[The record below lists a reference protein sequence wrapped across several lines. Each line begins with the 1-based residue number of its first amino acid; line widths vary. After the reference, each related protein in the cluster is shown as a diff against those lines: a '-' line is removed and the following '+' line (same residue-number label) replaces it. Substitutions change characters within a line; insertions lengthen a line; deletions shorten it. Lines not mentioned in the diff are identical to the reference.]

1 MELQI
6 RHSKVFTKNA
16 SAFDDDKVR
25 FIINQGG
32 SRSSKTFSICQ
43 LLIIYALTHEK
54 KTISI
59 VRKSFPSLRGSVMR
73 DLIGILDDLGL
84 YDDRNHHKGENL
96 YKFNNGSVI
105 EFFSVDDA
113 QKIRGRKRD
122 VLYCNEANELSF
134 EDFNQLNMRTESKV
148 FLDYNPSDNYSWV
161 YNIALKENA
170 TFIKSTYKDNP
181 FLPDSII
188 KEIENL
194 FTIDEGYYK
203 VYALGEQA
211 TLKTQIYNHFKY
223 ESFIEGTDYIYGLD
237 IGYNHPTALVKISYI
252 DNKIYAKEEIYSSN
266 LTTNDLVKRMDE
278 LNIDKKK
285 EIIVDS
291 ARPDVIEDLR
301 RNGYNAKLANK
312 AVKEGIDAVKSF
324 ELSVDPNS
332 LNMVKEL
339 RNYKWKTSGDIILDE
354 PVKIYDDIAD
364 ALRYAIYFHYLRS
377 KKKGRTDFGFTLI
390 NI

>member
-6 RHSKVFTKNA
+6 RHSKVFTANA
-16 SAFDDDKVR
+16 EALENDSIR

-32 SRSSKTFSICQ
+32 SRSSKTYSICQ
-43 LLIIYALTHEK
+43 LLIIYALTNEK

-73 DLIGILDDLGL
+73 DLIGILDELGL
-84 YDDRNHHKGENL
+84 YDERNHHKGENL

-122 VLYCNEANELSF
+122 VLYCNEANELTF
-134 EDFNQLNMRTESKV
+134 EDFNQLNMRTEYKV

-161 YNIALKENA
+161 YDIAIKENS

-181 FLPDSII
+181 FLADSIV
-188 KEIENL
+188 KEIEGLIN
-194 FTIDEGYYK
+194 IDEGYYK

-223 ESFIEGTDYIYGLD
+223 ESFVDGTDFLYGLD
-237 IGYNHPTALVKISYI
+237 IGYNHPTALVKISYV

-266 LTTNDLVKRMDE
+266 LTTNDLIKRMDE

-301 RNGYNAKLANK
+301 RNGYNAKSANK

-324 ELSVDPNS
+324 ELSVDPSS
-332 LNMVKEL
+332 LNMIKEL

-364 ALRYAIYFHYLRS
+364 ALRYAIYFHYLRT
-377 KKKGRTDFGFTLI
+377 KKKGRTDFGFTMI

>member
-6 RHSKVFTKNA
+6 KHSKVFTQNA
-16 SAFDDDKVR
+16 EALNDDKIR

-32 SRSSKTFSICQ
+32 SRSSKTYSICQ
-43 LLIIYALTHEK
+43 LLIIYALTNEK

-84 YDDRNHHKGENL
+84 YDERNHHKGENL

-122 VLYCNEANELSF
+122 LLYCNEANELTF

-161 YNIALKENA
+161 YDIALKDNSI
-170 TFIKSTYKDNP
+170 FIKSTYKDNP

-194 FTIDEGYYK
+194 ITIDEGYYR

-223 ESFIEGTDYIYGLD
+223 ENFIDGTDFLYGLD
-237 IGYNHPTALVKISYI
+237 IGYNHPTALIKISYI

-266 LTTNDLVKRMDE
+266 LTTNDLIRRMDE

-301 RNGYNAKLANK
+301 RNGYNAKSANK

-324 ELSVDPNS
+324 QLSVDPNS
-332 LNMVKEL
+332 LNMIKEL
-339 RNYKWKTSGDIILDE
+339 RNYKWKTNGDIILDE